1 MWELIG
7 ILLLLVL
14 GIVMYLALGRGHN
27 EPRAFEST
35 AVRLN
40 GRLST
45 PEYFM
50 LWPDSWLAIRSRD
63 LLAVQAA
70 LSLHNARPCSWLEGF
85 ANADRLFIAPPVK
98 GWILV
103 TGAGLPEPGH
113 DVDACFRFVLDLS
126 RKLGEVQFFN
136 ANRAFHNHAWVR
148 AHNGRILRAYA
159 WAGTTLWQQGPM
171 TRSEMEWRLN
181 AAPTES
187 LVQTFCSAT
196 EERWRRTWRRC
207 RCWPRAG
214 GWTRLPFRRICR
226 STSMGLPAGRRAGI
240 EQRVETEATGR
251 SAAGPAAA
259 RRFART
265 FMPRR
270 TSGSAGAGPAALR

>member
-7 ILLLLVL
+7 VLLLLVL
-14 GIVMYLALGRGHN
+14 GIVICLALGRGHN

-35 AVRLN
+35 PVRIN
-40 GRLST
+40 GRFST

-50 LWPDSWLAIRSRD
+50 LWPDSWLAIKSRD

-148 AHNGRILRAYA
+148 AYKGRILRAYA
-159 WAGTTLWQQGPM
+159 WAGTTLWLQGPM
-171 TRSEMEWRLN
+171 TRSEMELALKCYRYGEPCSDLLFGHGGAIEANVEKVPMLAARWGLDPTAVQAHLPLN
-181 AAPTES
+181 EH
-187 LVQTFCSAT
+187 
-196 EERWRRTWRRC
+196 
-207 RCWPRAG
+207 G
-214 GWTRLPFRRICR
+214 I
-226 STSMGLPAGRRAGI
+226 AGR
-240 EQRVETEATGR
+240 
-251 SAAGPAAA
+251 AA
-259 RRFART
+259 RRY
-265 FMPRR
+265 
-270 TSGSAGAGPAALR
+270 